1 VDVLLNWIW
10 QGSVIAAVTAIM
22 LVAIERSRARDRY
35 LTVWAA
41 LLSVLA
47 LPIVAALGAVSSVP
61 ASAVALPEM
70 TPGITGSS
78 TAGATVGGP
87 LLSVP
92 AVWWTSNVTIAALWL
107 LWSSIAAARLAFA
120 AQSLRRIKR
129 ASTRMA
135 PARQVRLP
143 HWASVMW
150 RGRRAELTV
159 SDAVRSA
166 AVLGCGSPTIA
177 LAPALLDQL
186 DDNELDHIVIHEWA
200 HVQRRD
206 DLVHVLLS
214 CIRVVAGWHP
224 AVWWLDRQLGIE
236 REIACDEMAVA
247 VTGSAKGYAASLV
260 KLASLPALRMVPQA
274 ALPAIGP
281 VNLRRRIVR
290 ILSRDHRATATP
302 WRLAAAGSSA
312 SLCVLAIMLGD
323 VRAIE
328 AAVEANVEREV
339 ETAVI
344 DARRSVDMSV
354 PPPSPIAGSDLAST
368 PPLGAPLGARADART
383 QDGTRATADV
393 VAAPMAAQRL
403 SSRPADAAP
412 EPQPAMIPASHIS
425 GALSVA
431 TPRALTSAGTATAA
445 VPTVPWRE
453 LAARSAAAGVAVGRE
468 SHDAAV
474 ASAGYFTRLGKR
486 IASSF

>member
-1 VDVLLNWIW
+1 VTVDLVLNWLW
-10 QGSVIAAVTAIM
+10 QGSVIAAVAAIM

-47 LPIVAALGAVSSVP
+47 LPIVAALGAVSSVLGSGGAPVAP
-61 ASAVALPEM
+61 AGYS
-70 TPGITGSS
+70 
-78 TAGATVGGP
+78 VGVP

-92 AVWWTSNVTIAALWL
+92 AAWWTSNETIVALWL
-107 LWSSIAAARLAFA
+107 LWSSIAAARLVFA
-120 AQSLRRIKR
+120 ARSLRRIKR

-186 DDNELDHIVIHEWA
+186 DDDELDHIVIHEWA

-206 DLVHVLLS
+206 DLVHLLLS
-214 CIRVVAGWHP
+214 GIRVIAGWHP

-247 VTGSAKGYAASLV
+247 VTGSPKGYAASLV
-260 KLASLPALRMVPQA
+260 KLASLPALRPMPQA

-290 ILSRDHRATATP
+290 ILSRDPAATAAP

-328 AAVEANVEREV
+328 ATVASEL
-339 ETAVI
+339 ETAVV
-344 DARRSVDMSV
+344 DVRRSNDAIAS
-354 PPPSPIAGSDLAST
+354 PSLPIASSDVAST
-368 PPLGAPLGARADART
+368 RQPGMALRASASASQQER
-383 QDGTRATADV
+383 TRATTDG
-393 VAAPMAAQRL
+393 VAASMPAPNVA
-403 SSRPADAAP
+403 SRPVDASR
-412 EPQPAMIPASHIS
+412 EPQLEMIAASHIS
-425 GALSVA
+425 GALSTA
-431 TPRALTSAGTATAA
+431 TPGTLTSARTAA
-445 VPTVPWRE
+445 AAAPIVPWRE
-453 LAARSAAAGVAVGRE
+453 LAAGSAAAGVAVGRE

-474 ASAGYFTRLGKR
+474 ASASYFTRLGKR
-486 IASSF
+486 IAGSF

>member
-1 VDVLLNWIW
+1 MDVFLNWIW
-10 QGSVIAAVTAIM
+10 QGSVIAAATAIM

-47 LPIVAALGAVSSVP
+47 LPIVAMLGAASSVP
-61 ASAVALPEM
+61 APSVALPGM
-70 TPGITGSS
+70 AMPGPAGS
-78 TAGATVGGP
+78 VGVP
-87 LLSVP
+87 VLSVP

-107 LWSSIAAARLAFA
+107 LWSSIAAARLLFA
-120 AQSLRRIKR
+120 ARSLRRIKR
-129 ASTRMA
+129 ASTRMTS
-135 PARQVRLP
+135 ARQVRLP

-159 SDAVRSA
+159 SESVRSA

-186 DDNELDHIVIHEWA
+186 HDDELDHIVIHEWA

-260 KLASLPALRMVPQA
+260 KLASLPALRPMPQA
-274 ALPAIGP
+274 GLPAIGP
-281 VNLRRRIVR
+281 VSLRRRIVR
-290 ILSRDHRATATP
+290 ILSRDPAATATP

-328 AAVEANVEREV
+328 ATVERKL
-339 ETAVI
+339 ETAAI
-344 DARRSVDMSV
+344 DARRSDD
-354 PPPSPIAGSDLAST
+354 PLAS
-368 PPLGAPLGARADART
+368 PPLLIASSALAPTRPADAPLRASASASQQDRIRT
-383 QDGTRATADV
+383 TADV
-393 VAAPMAAQRL
+393 VAAPMRAPNVT
-403 SSRPADAAP
+403 SRPVHAAR
-412 EPQPAMIPASHIS
+412 EPQSEIIAASHVS
-425 GALSVA
+425 GALSTA
-431 TPRALTSAGTATAA
+431 TPRTVTSAGTAAA
-445 VPTVPWRE
+445 AAPIGPWRE
-453 LAARSAAAGVAVGRE
+453 VGAGSAAAGVAVGRE

-474 ASAGYFTRLGKR
+474 ASASYFTRLGKR

>member
-10 QGSVIAAVTAIM
+10 QGSVIAAATAIM

-47 LPIVAALGAVSSVP
+47 LPIVAAIGAASSVS
-61 ASAVALPEM
+61 ASSVALSGM
-70 TPGITGSS
+70 ATPGPAGS
-78 TAGATVGGP
+78 VGVP

-107 LWSSIAAARLAFA
+107 LWSSIAAARLVFA

-135 PARQVRLP
+135 SARQVRLP

-159 SDAVRSA
+159 SDGVRSA

-186 DDNELDHIVIHEWA
+186 DDDELDHIVIHEWA

-206 DLVHVLLS
+206 DLVHLLLS
-214 CIRVVAGWHP
+214 CIRVIAGWHP

-260 KLASLPALRMVPQA
+260 KLASLPALRPMPQA

-290 ILSRDHRATATP
+290 ILSRDPAATATP

-328 AAVEANVEREV
+328 AAVEANVEREL

-344 DARRSVDMSV
+344 DARRSDDVIAS
-354 PPPSPIAGSDLAST
+354 PPSPIASSDLASAGQ
-368 PPLGAPLGARADART
+368 PDAPLRARASQ
-383 QDGTRATADV
+383 QDRTRATTDV
-393 VAAPMAAQRL
+393 VAAPMRAHNVA
-403 SSRPADAAP
+403 SRPVDAAP
-412 EPQPAMIPASHIS
+412 EPQSEMIAASHIS
-425 GALSVA
+425 GPLSAA
-431 TPRALTSAGTATAA
+431 TPRTLTSAGTAVAA
-445 VPTVPWRE
+445 APTGPWRE
-453 LAARSAAAGVAVGRE
+453 LAAGSAAAGVGLGRE

-474 ASAGYFTRLGKR
+474 ASASYFTRLGKR

>member
-1 VDVLLNWIW
+1 MDVLLNWIW
-10 QGSVIAAVTAIM
+10 QGSVIAVVTAIV

-47 LPIVAALGAVSSVP
+47 LPIVAALGAAPSGP
-61 ASAVALPEM
+61 ASEAVLQAV
-70 TPGITGSS
+70 TSPGPAGS
-78 TAGATVGGP
+78 TAAVP

-92 AVWWTSNVTIAALWL
+92 AAWWTSNVTIAALWL
-107 LWSSIAAARLAFA
+107 LWSSIAAVRLVFA

-129 ASTRMA
+129 GSTRIA
-135 PARQVRLP
+135 PGRQVRLP
-143 HWASVMW
+143 HWASVMR
-150 RGRRAELTV
+150 RGRRTELTM
-159 SDAVRSA
+159 SDGVRAA

-186 DDNELDHIVIHEWA
+186 DDDELDHIVIHEWA

-206 DLVHVLLS
+206 DLVHLLLS

-224 AVWWLDRQLGIE
+224 AVWWLDRQLQNE

-260 KLASLPALRMVPQA
+260 KLASLPVLRPLGQA

-281 VNLRRRIVR
+281 VSLRRRIVR
-290 ILSRDHRATATP
+290 ILSRNHGATATL

-312 SLCVLAIMLGD
+312 ALCVLAIMLGD

-328 AAVEANVEREV
+328 ATVEREF
-339 ETAVI
+339 ETTVV
-344 DARRSVDMSV
+344 DARSHDMIA
-354 PPPSPIAGSDLAST
+354 SPLSAIASNDLAST
-368 PPLGAPLGARADART
+368 QQSSGPLPALRSAETQLRARAAV
-383 QDGTRATADV
+383 AP
-393 VAAPMAAQRL
+393 VAAAMTAQTAA
-403 SSRPADAAP
+403 
-412 EPQPAMIPASHIS
+412 ASHSIEGASERTAETIAASRVS
-425 GALSVA
+425 GALSA
-431 TPRALTSAGTATAA
+431 AAPRPLTSSGPATAA
-445 VPTVPWRE
+445 GPIVPWRE
-453 LAARSAAAGVAVGRE
+453 VAAGSAAAGVAVGHQ
-468 SHDAAV
+468 SQDAAV